1 MKKQFVEPGVN
12 IIRLMDD
19 VIRTSGDDTQNQPFN
34 PGGPSGGGGP
44 SAPGLG
50 DG

>member
-19 VIRTSGDDTQNQPFN
+19 VIRTSGVDTQNQTFT
-34 PGGPSGGGGP
+34 PGDVYVPGP
-44 SAPGLG
+44 G
-50 DG
+50 DL